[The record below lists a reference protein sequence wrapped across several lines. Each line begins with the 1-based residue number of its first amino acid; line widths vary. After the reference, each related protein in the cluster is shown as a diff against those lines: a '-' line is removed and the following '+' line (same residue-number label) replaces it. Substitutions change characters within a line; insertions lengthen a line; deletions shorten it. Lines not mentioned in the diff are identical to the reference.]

1 MRRQPEHAE
10 LVRQSYFDD
19 PLLEAARRFHQSG
32 EWLATREFIP
42 ASPGKAV
49 DLGAGRGIASYAL
62 ASDGWRVTAIE
73 PDPSAVV
80 GAGAIEG
87 MAAEARL
94 EIRIMR
100 SGGESI
106 PLPDASVDMVY
117 CRQALHHAA
126 DIAAT
131 CKEVHRILKAGGRF
145 LAVRE
150 HVLSNEQDLEAFRSS
165 HPMHH
170 LYGGETAYTLA
181 RYLDAMKGAGL
192 RVVRVMNPLESEIN
206 LFPKSQNEI
215 KCGWAKRL
223 GLKSG
228 RWIPD
233 WVLTVRGR
241 WMSEPGRL
249 YSFVAIKP
257 LHA

>member
-19 PLLEAARRFHQSG
+19 PLLEAARRFHHSR
-32 EWLATREFIP
+32 EWAATREFIP
-42 ASPGKAV
+42 ASPGTAV

-73 PDPSAVV
+73 PDPSAIV
-80 GAGAIEG
+80 GAGAIQG
-87 MAAEARL
+87 MAAEAGL
-94 EIRIMR
+94 DITITR

-126 DIAAT
+126 DLAAT
-131 CKEVHRILKAGGRF
+131 CREVHRILKAEGRF

-150 HVLSNEQDLEAFRSS
+150 HVLSSEQDLEAFRSA

-181 RYLDAMKGAGL
+181 RYLEAMKSAGL
-192 RVVRVMNPLESEIN
+192 RVIRVLNPLESEIN
-206 LFPKSQNEI
+206 LSPQSQDEI
-215 KCGWAKRL
+215 KSAWAKRL
-223 GLKSG
+223 GLDSG

-233 WVLTVRGR
+233 WVLRVRGR
-241 WMSEPGRL
+241 WMSLPGRL
-249 YSFVAIKP
+249 YSFVATKG
-257 LHA
+257 

>member
-1 MRRQPEHAE
+1 MRRQPEHDE

-19 PLLEAARRFHQSG
+19 PLLEAARRFHRSR
-32 EWLATREFIP
+32 EWVATREFIP
-42 ASPGKAV
+42 SSPGKAV

-62 ASDGWRVTAIE
+62 ANDGWRVTAIE

-80 GAGAIEG
+80 GAGAIEA
-87 MAAEARL
+87 MAAEAGL
-94 EIRIMR
+94 GITIVR
-100 SGGESI
+100 SGAESI

-126 DIAAT
+126 DLPAT
-131 CKEVHRILKAGGRF
+131 CKEIHRILKAGGCF

-150 HVLSNEQDLEAFRSS
+150 HVLSNEKDLEAFRSS

-170 LYGGETAYTLA
+170 LYGGESAYTLA
-181 RYLDAMKGAGL
+181 RYLDAMKNAGL
-192 RVVRVMNPLESEIN
+192 RVIRVVNPLESDIN
-206 LFPKSQNEI
+206 LSPQSQEEI
-215 KCGWAKRL
+215 KKAWAKRL

-233 WVLTVRGR
+233 WILTVRGR
-241 WMSEPGRL
+241 WMSLPGRL
-249 YSFVAIKP
+249 YSFVAIKG
-257 LHA
+257 